1 MYLFKKINGKTI
13 MTYYLQE
20 LKAYKK
26 KTTNETLTFH
36 YNFFYSEFS
45 YPLICSLPSFINA
58 LSVKLLLY
66 SIDQTSVFRRSIFKS
81 H

>member
-1 MYLFKKINGKTI
+1 
-13 MTYYLQE
+13 MTYYLPE

-26 KTTNETLTFH
+26 KMTNGTGTFH

-45 YPLICSLPSFINA
+45 YPLICSLASLTNA
-58 LSVKLLLY
+58 LSVKLLLC